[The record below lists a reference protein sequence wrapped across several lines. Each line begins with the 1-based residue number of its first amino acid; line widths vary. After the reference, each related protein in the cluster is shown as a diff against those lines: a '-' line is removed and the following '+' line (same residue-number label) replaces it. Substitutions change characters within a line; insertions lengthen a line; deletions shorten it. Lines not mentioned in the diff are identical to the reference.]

1 VQLKPKY
8 PQLANI
14 VFLDRIGETL
24 REATCDIPHEK
35 LPEDIQRLLRRLE
48 RIESKDARKMADK

>member
-1 VQLKPKY
+1 MQPKPKY

-24 REATCDIPHEK
+24 REATSAVPYEK

-48 RIESKDARKMADK
+48 RAEIRDARKKT